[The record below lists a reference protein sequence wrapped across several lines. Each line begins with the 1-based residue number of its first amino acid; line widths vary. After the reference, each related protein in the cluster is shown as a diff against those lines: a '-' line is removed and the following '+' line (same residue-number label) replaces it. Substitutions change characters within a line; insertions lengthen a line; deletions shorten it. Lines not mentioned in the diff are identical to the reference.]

1 MYEDYKK
8 YAIDYYCQDYE
19 DIISTINGFSDEEL
33 GMVIND
39 LPDDYEQLQN
49 AISIQIEA
57 GIIQKLCDNL
67 IKDLSDE
74 NFYECFEE
82 DIIDNIEGGGLSY
95 ESCGYYINLDY
106 YIDWFTS
113 ILNDYEQH
121 KNKFEVNS
129 ELNKY
134 EFVNSLNQEFTN
146 IKFYI

>member
-8 YAIDYYCQDYE
+8 YVIDHYCQDYE

-33 GMVIND
+33 DLVIND

-57 GIIQKLCDNL
+57 TIIQKLCDNL
-67 IKDLSDE
+67 IKDLSDK

-95 ESCGYYINLDY
+95 ESSGYYINLY
-106 YIDWFTS
+106 YYTDWFDS
-113 ILNDYEQH
+113 LIYNSEH
-121 KNKFEVNS
+121 KNDFEVNS

-134 EFVNSLNQEFTN
+134 ELVNSLNQEFTN

>member
-33 GMVIND
+33 GLVIND
-39 LPDDYEQLQN
+39 LPDDYEHLQN

-57 GIIQKLCDNL
+57 GIIQILCDNL

-74 NFYECFEE
+74 NFYECFEP
-82 DIIDNIEGGGLSY
+82 DIIDYITGEGISY
-95 ESCGYYINLDY
+95 ESYGYYVNLDY

-134 EFVNSLNQEFTN
+134 ELINSLNQVFTN

>member
-8 YAIDYYCQDYE
+8 YAIDHYCQDYE

-33 GMVIND
+33 DLVIND
-39 LPDDYEQLQN
+39 LPDNYEQLQN
-49 AISIQIEA
+49 AISLQIEA
-57 GIIQKLCDNL
+57 GIIQILCDNL

-74 NFYECFEE
+74 NFYECFEG
-82 DIIDNIEGGGLSY
+82 DIIDYLEGEGISY
-95 ESCGYYINLDY
+95 ESYGYYVNLDY

-113 ILNDYEQH
+113 LINDSEH
-121 KNKFEVNS
+121 KNDFEVNS

-134 EFVNSLNQEFTN
+134 ELVNSLNQEFTN

>member
-33 GMVIND
+33 DLVIND
-39 LPDDYEQLQN
+39 LPYDYEQLQN
-49 AISIQIEA
+49 AIKEQIEA
-57 GIIQKLCDNL
+57 RIIQILCDNL
-67 IKDLSDE
+67 IKDLSDK
-74 NFYECFEE
+74 NFYECFEG
-82 DIIDNIEGGGLSY
+82 DIIDYLEGEGISY
-95 ESCGYYINLDY
+95 ESYGYYINLDY

-113 ILNDYEQH
+113 LINDSKH
-121 KNKFEVNS
+121 KNDFEVNS

-134 EFVNSLNQEFTN
+134 ELVNNLNQEFTN

>member
-33 GMVIND
+33 GLVIND
-39 LPDDYEQLQN
+39 LPDNYEQLQN
-49 AISIQIEA
+49 AISLQIEA
-57 GIIQKLCDNL
+57 GIIQILCDNL

-74 NFYECFEE
+74 NFYECFEG
-82 DIIDNIEGGGLSY
+82 DIIDYLEGEGISY
-95 ESCGYYINLDY
+95 ELYGYYVNLDY

-113 ILNDYEQH
+113 LINDSEY
-121 KNKFEVNS
+121 KNDFEVNS

-134 EFVNSLNQEFTN
+134 ELINSLNQEFTN

>member
-8 YAIDYYCQDYE
+8 YAIDHYCQDYE
-19 DIISTINGFSDEEL
+19 DIIATINGFTDEEL
-33 GMVIND
+33 ELIIND

-57 GIIQKLCDNL
+57 SIIQKLCDNL
-67 IKDLSDE
+67 IKDLSDK

-95 ESCGYYINLDY
+95 ESSGYYINLY
-106 YIDWFTS
+106 YYTDWFDS
-113 ILNDYEQH
+113 LIYNSEH
-121 KNKFEVNS
+121 KNDFEVNS

-134 EFVNSLNQEFTN
+134 ELVNSLNQEFTN

>member
-8 YAIDYYCQDYE
+8 YAIDHYCQDYE

-33 GMVIND
+33 DLVIND

-57 GIIQKLCDNL
+57 SIIQKLCDNL
-67 IKDLSDE
+67 IKDLSDK

-95 ESCGYYINLDY
+95 ESSGYYINL
-106 YIDWFTS
+106 
-113 ILNDYEQH
+113 NR
-121 KNKFEVNS
+121 KR
-129 ELNKY
+129 
-134 EFVNSLNQEFTN
+134 
-146 IKFYI
+146 IKFCREN

>member
-33 GMVIND
+33 DLIIND
-39 LPDDYEQLQN
+39 LPYDYEQLQN
-49 AISIQIEA
+49 AIKEQIEA
-57 GIIQKLCDNL
+57 RIIQILCDNL
-67 IKDLSDE
+67 IKDLSDK
-74 NFYECFEE
+74 NFYECFEG
-82 DIIDNIEGGGLSY
+82 DIIDYLEGEGISY
-95 ESCGYYINLDY
+95 ESYGYYVNLDY

-113 ILNDYEQH
+113 LINDSKH
-121 KNKFEVNS
+121 KNDFEVNS

-134 EFVNSLNQEFTN
+134 ELINNLNQEFTN

>member
-8 YAIDYYCQDYE
+8 YAIDHYCQDYE

-33 GMVIND
+33 GLVIND
-39 LPDDYEQLQN
+39 LPDDFEQLQN

-57 GIIQKLCDNL
+57 GIIQILCDNL

-74 NFYECFEE
+74 NFYECFEP
-82 DIIDNIEGGGLSY
+82 DIIDYITGEGISY
-95 ESCGYYINLDY
+95 ESYGYYIKLDY
-106 YIDWFTS
+106 YIDWFIS
-113 ILNDYEQH
+113 LINDSEH
-121 KNKFEVNS
+121 KNDFEVNS

-134 EFVNSLNQEFTN
+134 ELVNSLNQEFTN

>member
-8 YAIDYYCQDYE
+8 YAIDHYCQDYE

-33 GMVIND
+33 DLIIND

-57 GIIQKLCDNL
+57 SIIQKLCDNL
-67 IKDLSDE
+67 IKDLSDK

-95 ESCGYYINLDY
+95 ESSGYYINL
-106 YIDWFTS
+106 
-113 ILNDYEQH
+113 NR
-121 KNKFEVNS
+121 KR
-129 ELNKY
+129 
-134 EFVNSLNQEFTN
+134 
-146 IKFYI
+146 IKFCREN

>member
-8 YAIDYYCQDYE
+8 YAIDHYCQDYE

-33 GMVIND
+33 DLVIND

-57 GIIQKLCDNL
+57 SIIQKLCDNL
-67 IKDLSDE
+67 IKDLSDK

-82 DIIDNIEGGGLSY
+82 DIIDNITGGGLSY
-95 ESCGYYINLDY
+95 ESSGYYINLY
-106 YIDWFTS
+106 YYTDWFIS
-113 ILNDYEQH
+113 ILNNSDHVYD
-121 KNKFEVNS
+121 FEVNS
-129 ELNKY
+129 ELNNY
-134 EFVNSLNQEFTN
+134 ELVNSLNQEFTN

>member
-8 YAIDYYCQDYE
+8 YVIDHYCQDYE

-33 GMVIND
+33 GLVINN
-39 LPDDYEQLQN
+39 LPDNFEQLQN
-49 AISIQIEA
+49 AISLQIEA
-57 GIIQKLCDNL
+57 GIIQILCDNL

-74 NFYECFEE
+74 NFYECFEG
-82 DIIDNIEGGGLSY
+82 DIIDYLEGEGISY
-95 ESCGYYINLDY
+95 ESYGYYVNLDY

-113 ILNDYEQH
+113 LINDSDR
-121 KNKFEVNS
+121 KNDFEVNS

-134 EFVNSLNQEFTN
+134 ELVNSLNQEFTN